1 MATTNIDTLN
11 SLLRG
16 EISAVETYDQAIA
29 RLTDDAIVAQ
39 RLQECRR
46 SHEQRVALLR
56 EEVARAGGDPAH
68 GSGAWG
74 GFAKLVEGGAKLFG
88 KKAAIAALEEGEDHG
103 LRQYR
108 HDLPKLDPETRRELE
123 PQLLREQEQ
132 THHALS
138 ELKHALKS

>member
-1 MATTNIDTLN
+1 MATTNVDTLN

-16 EISAVETYDQAIA
+16 EISAVETYDQALA
-29 RLTDDAIVAQ
+29 RLTDDAIVAR

-56 EEVARAGGDPAH
+56 QQVAQAGGEPAH

-74 GFAKLVEGGAKLFG
+74 SFAKLVEGGAKLLG
-88 KKAAIAALEEGEDHG
+88 KSAAIAALEEGEDHG

-108 HDLPKLDPETRRELE
+108 HDLPKLDAATRSQLET
-123 PQLLREQEQ
+123 QLLREQEQ
-132 THHALS
+132 THQTLS
-138 ELKHALKS
+138 ELKHTLRS